1 MATLSVESTPDGL
14 QRTRGADVDIAFRV
28 RGSGPAIVLL
38 HGTSASHAVW
48 EPISIALEPSAMV
61 ITLDQRG
68 HGRSDKPATG
78 YTGADF
84 AGDVVT
90 VLDALG
96 IETAIVGGHSLGAR
110 NAWVA
115 GALHP
120 DRTAGV
126 LAVDY
131 SPWVE
136 SDVLDLLQV
145 RVAAGNRAFASVDE
159 IEAYLQDRYRL
170 LPAEA
175 VARRAAWGYRQDAD
189 ALWRPLADPSAM
201 DQLIEGFRTPWAD
214 EFAAVSVP
222 MTQVRGS
229 HSSIVSDTAWQAA
242 LDARPQDRVVVDP
255 TADHYVPEEHPALVA
270 AELRQLLS
278 TL

>member
-1 MATLSVESTPDGL
+1 
-14 QRTRGADVDIAFRV
+14 
-28 RGSGPAIVLL
+28 
-38 HGTSASHAVW
+38 
-48 EPISIALEPSAMV
+48 
-61 ITLDQRG
+61 
-68 HGRSDKPATG
+68 
-78 YTGADF
+78 
-84 AGDVVT
+84 
-90 VLDALG
+90 
-96 IETAIVGGHSLGAR
+96 
-110 NAWVA
+110 
-115 GALHP
+115 
-120 DRTAGV
+120 V

-136 SDVLDLLQV
+136 SDVLDVLQV

-222 MTQVRGS
+222 MTQVRGA
-229 HSSIVSDTAWQAA
+229 HSSIVSDAAWQAA